1 MYTLGINAAFHDPAA
16 CLVQDG
22 HVLAAAEE
30 ERFTHVKHGKR
41 PVPFSTYE
49 LPYHA
54 VEFCL
59 RQAGIQ
65 LTDVDHV
72 AYSYEPRIL
81 LNGQHQQPT
90 ISLPMRPFEL
100 PPLPE
105 GYSHWDPLF
114 LASILNAPGHL
125 ADGAPHHLRARFR
138 GARHDG
144 PYQWHFVEHHIAHLA
159 SSFLASPFQR
169 AALMTLDGRG
179 ELATTTY
186 GVGAD
191 ADMELLGQVNMPH
204 SLGIL
209 YEELTSY
216 LGFLHSSD
224 EYKVMALASFGEPR
238 YLDEFREIIQ
248 LDGGGMYHLAPR
260 RLEERFGPARQRG
273 GPVEQRHYDIARSL
287 QLALEETVLELAG
300 WLHRT
305 TGEYQLALAGGVA
318 LNCVMNARLRDCGPF
333 RDIWV
338 QPAAGDAGTALG
350 AALWVDARQNP
361 GRPRNYAMQ
370 HAFLGPDYSDEE
382 IENFLQWTKVPYR
395 RLENVASEA
404 AELLAHDKVL
414 GWFQGRMEFGPRALG
429 ARSILASPIYAEMQ
443 SRLNEIKDREDFRPV
458 APVVLEEEAAN
469 WFEGAKVSPFMLFV
483 YDVRP
488 EKADKIPAVR
498 HVDGTARIQTIN
510 RTQHPRY
517 YELLRAFQQRTGV
530 PVLVN
535 TSFNTR
541 GEPIVCTPRDAV
553 ESFWTSPLDALVIGS
568 FLVEKPG
575 TAV

>member
-224 EYKVMALASFGEPR
+224 EYKVMALASVGEPR

-260 RLEERFGPARQRG
+260 RLEERFGP
-273 GPVEQRHYDIARSL
+273 
-287 QLALEETVLELAG
+287 
-300 WLHRT
+300 
-305 TGEYQLALAGGVA
+305 
-318 LNCVMNARLRDCGPF
+318 
-333 RDIWV
+333 
-338 QPAAGDAGTALG
+338 
-350 AALWVDARQNP
+350 
-361 GRPRNYAMQ
+361 
-370 HAFLGPDYSDEE
+370 
-382 IENFLQWTKVPYR
+382 
-395 RLENVASEA
+395 
-404 AELLAHDKVL
+404 
-414 GWFQGRMEFGPRALG
+414 
-429 ARSILASPIYAEMQ
+429 
-443 SRLNEIKDREDFRPV
+443 
-458 APVVLEEEAAN
+458 
-469 WFEGAKVSPFMLFV
+469 
-483 YDVRP
+483 
-488 EKADKIPAVR
+488 
-498 HVDGTARIQTIN
+498 
-510 RTQHPRY
+510 
-517 YELLRAFQQRTGV
+517 
-530 PVLVN
+530 
-535 TSFNTR
+535 
-541 GEPIVCTPRDAV
+541 
-553 ESFWTSPLDALVIGS
+553 
-568 FLVEKPG
+568 
-575 TAV
+575 